1 MFESLWI
8 DQTAAEEVLTSLETN
23 PATSEV
29 ARQLRH
35 FHQFGYC
42 IVPNAVPAEVIDQ
55 YMVEYKSL
63 IADENQKF
71 PSASRPFPP
80 KVPTFWYP

>member
-63 IADENQKF
+63 IADEKLKISLGLETF
-71 PSASRPFPP
+71 PA